1 LVWGA
6 CPPHHYTLENK
17 MAIRYGAGGNP
28 MIIQEIVSEEVI
40 EEVKPP
46 KKKKVEILEER
57 IKDSLPSDAD
67 PTEDSG
73 EDK

>member
-1 LVWGA
+1 
-6 CPPHHYTLENK
+6 
-17 MAIRYGAGGNP
+17 MAIRYGAGGKP
-28 MIIQEIVSEEVI
+28 MIIQEIVSEETI

-67 PTEDSG
+67 PIMFPTEDSG

>member
-1 LVWGA
+1 
-6 CPPHHYTLENK
+6 
-17 MAIRYGAGGNP
+17 MAIRYGAGGKP
-28 MIIQEIVSEEVI
+28 MIIQEIVSEEAI
-40 EEVKPP
+40 EEVKLP

-67 PTEDSG
+67 STEDSG

>member
-1 LVWGA
+1 
-6 CPPHHYTLENK
+6 
-17 MAIRYGAGGNP
+17 MAIRYGAGGKP
-28 MIIQEIVSEEVI
+28 MTVQEIVREEVI

-57 IKDSLPSDAD
+57 IKDSLPSDAET
-67 PTEDSG
+67 TEDSG